1 MEVVRDLGVM
11 AGEKIALYKMDYF
24 SLTPAPG
31 GQGHDVGDSHGGGG
45 GGIFV
50 NGQGPDCN
58 GSPTYC
64 SQHIGKGFGGGGC
77 HFYDHKEG
85 IANSEGSPGVVLME
99 MVIKNF

>member
-24 SLTPAPG
+24 SLIPAPG

-50 NGQGPDCN
+50 NGQGPACN
-58 GSPTYC
+58 
-64 SQHIGKGFGGGGC
+64 
-77 HFYDHKEG
+77 
-85 IANSEGSPGVVLME
+85 
-99 MVIKNF
+99 